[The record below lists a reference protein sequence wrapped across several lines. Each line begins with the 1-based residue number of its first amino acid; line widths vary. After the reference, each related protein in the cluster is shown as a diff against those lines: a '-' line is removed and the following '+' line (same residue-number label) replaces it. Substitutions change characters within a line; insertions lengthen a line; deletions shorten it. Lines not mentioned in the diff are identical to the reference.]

1 MNWVRQFV
9 IIRVFSAIYVKIPFK
24 HSGKKKNTFM
34 KYKIIQH
41 NWNNEAFAFL
51 ISDCFYEHVKAAQ
64 PISRNAADSKSYWHS
79 VMKIWNLGLLLQ
91 ALSKIGFLCI
101 QSHFHVWVTQ
111 INPISN
117 QKEASSQPPPNPC
130 PDPDSCGLLTSPQG
144 RSCKWTSAVVP
155 LVGQWRAEPR
165 GVACKL
171 WANTWVVCKDEFI

>member
-1 MNWVRQFV
+1 
-9 IIRVFSAIYVKIPFK
+9 
-24 HSGKKKNTFM
+24 
-34 KYKIIQH
+34 
-41 NWNNEAFAFL
+41 
-51 ISDCFYEHVKAAQ
+51 
-64 PISRNAADSKSYWHS
+64 
-79 VMKIWNLGLLLQ
+79 MKIWNLGLLLQ

-171 WANTWVVCKDEFI
+171 WANTWVVCARMNLFSVSMKAFALLRHCNTAQFVWDIKVNKASFQMLTSCFKSNSNK